1 MSATKWGSVP
11 TVCQFVT
18 AFCPPNGWSGRRRDY
33 IETMKKVENYGFTLI
48 ELLVVM
54 AVLAVIVSIA
64 TPSIQSTIAKAQV
77 DSASENLV
85 SDFRFARSQSLK
97 LTNNISICSSVN
109 STSCTNS
116 ASWKDGWIVFVDND
130 ADGVVDSGDQILRVQ
145 QQPRG
150 VASIASGGSSD
161 YRKFTFLPLGLARS
175 ATQTFFVIS
184 TNGVDKRLVCIS
196 NVGRPSLRAKEA
208 SSC

>member
-1 MSATKWGSVP
+1 
-11 TVCQFVT
+11 
-18 AFCPPNGWSGRRRDY
+18 
-33 IETMKKVENYGFTLI
+33 MKKKENSGFTLI
-48 ELLVVM
+48 ELLIVM
-54 AVLAVIVSIA
+54 AVLGVITSIA
-64 TPSIQSTIAKAQV
+64 TPSVQSFIAKAQI
-77 DSASENLV
+77 DSASESLV

-97 LTNNISICSSVN
+97 LTNNVSICSSTN

-116 ASWKDGWIVFVDND
+116 ASWQDGWIVFVDND
-130 ADGVVDSGDQILRVQ
+130 SDGVIDAGDKILRVQ
-145 QQPRG
+145 QQLRG
-150 VASIASGGSSD
+150 VAGIASGGGSD

-175 ATQTFFVIS
+175 ATQTFFVTS